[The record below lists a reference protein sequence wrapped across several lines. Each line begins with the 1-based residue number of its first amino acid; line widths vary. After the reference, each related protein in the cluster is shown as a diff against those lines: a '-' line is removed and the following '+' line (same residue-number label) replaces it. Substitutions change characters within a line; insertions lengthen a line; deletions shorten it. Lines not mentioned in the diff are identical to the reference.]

1 MEAVART
8 TAPARLRTWI
18 QPQPRTLAAWALGF
32 LPVVYLSLRGGGWDP
47 VVRNEVGIA
56 VWWIVLIAAALGLIP
71 LARVRTMGWVALALF
86 AAFAVWTALG
96 IGWSESG
103 ERTFAELSR
112 VLTYLGVFALALA
125 AQGRNLARPAVA
137 GVASAIGLVAFLAVL
152 SRLHPAWFPPNHVQE
167 VFAGSA
173 TWLPAPGSGDWNT
186 AANWTAGGPPN
197 VIGVVT
203 FFRSEIFVRLFL
215 VAKSLVTAMASA
227 SVAFDASSTV
237 MPFGAN
243 FWRSWVTV
251 SSTDRLPTV
260 LSRKLR

>member
-8 TAPARLRTWI
+8 TAPARLRTWV
-18 QPQPRTLAAWALGF
+18 QPQPPAFAAWALGF

-47 VVRNEVGIA
+47 VIRNEVGIA
-56 VWWIVLIAAALGLIP
+56 VWWIVLIAAALGVIP

-86 AAFAVWTALG
+86 AGFAVWTALG

-167 VFAGSA
+167 FFPGSA
-173 TWLPAPGSGDWNT
+173 RRLSYPLDSTNAVGSFMAVGLPALSAPSGSSRVDHHRGTPVGSPMDPFPTWS
-186 AANWTAGGPPN
+186 
-197 VIGVVT
+197 GVSGSVT
-203 FFRSEIFVRLFL
+203 YSARETRAWPLM
-215 VAKSLVTAMASA
+215 SLSC
-227 SVAFDASSTV
+227 S
-237 MPFGAN
+237 GR
-243 FWRSWVTV
+243 WRN
-251 SSTDRLPTV
+251 
-260 LSRKLR
+260 